1 MVAGVKCTQ
10 GRRVWS
16 YRGEISVP
24 FLTTQCETM
33 LPNLGGLSLASVTP
47 TGEFY
52 ALTAP
57 EAAEEGEDPIHGHA
71 FLPGQTKDSLAATFR
86 VRSKDPRPG
95 TTNRYVYHFF
105 EAASLWQWVK
115 RERQAYNP
123 KTREPLWKED
133 WLALHDQFDPD
144 SPVPHWVRDL
154 PQLSSNFVYN
164 GQPAPAWAEDLAAA
178 FSLSSDFV
186 EDTHGDTPVEQAT
199 DGLVQ
204 VLRRI
209 RSRFDEQRSDNYRYH
224 IATYNNDEDDEW
236 NPIMGDPPPSL
247 TNVVDN
253 LLVCV
258 SRYDTILQRLR
269 ANAIGFV
276 AHFLQVPT
284 TPRSHAYA
292 VADYLYSEDNVDH
305 DRLRLGLD
313 EYFMAVTNATNMA
326 PLVRHVTRLNAL
338 RVRHHTFWNRPIL
351 DRHLKGPPNRVLT
364 VWESGRTHD
373 AALVLLKEKMEA
385 ATNEM
390 SFFTHDQDDVEGF
403 FQLEEYAHYSRR
415 TPYDVV
421 TEYLDE
427 LAEMFRKNVVQ
438 TQVDDG
444 ARRAITITF
453 FANVLNVFV
462 ELSMWN
468 GADDTLF
475 SDHWNEDVQDFAI
488 KLASTLRSVV
498 RKDESVSTKSDAVTT
513 FFWWYVAPLY
523 EAGNLDRGDVLKALD
538 LLNEVISNLPTDPP
552 PTLHERPEGEAAP
565 GPRRQRV

>member
-16 YRGEISVP
+16 YRGKISVP

-33 LPNLGGLSLASVTP
+33 LPNLGALSLVSVTP

-52 ALTAP
+52 ALTP
-57 EAAEEGEDPIHGHA
+57 DEAAEEGEDPINGHA

-105 EAASLWQWVK
+105 EAESLWQWVK

-144 SPVPHWVRDL
+144 SPVPYWVRNL
-154 PQLSSNFVYN
+154 PQLNPNFVYS

-178 FSLSSDFV
+178 FSLSADFV
-186 EDTHGDTPVEQAT
+186 ENDHGDTPVEQAT
-199 DGLVQ
+199 DGLIQ

-209 RSRFDEQRSDNYRYH
+209 RSRFDEQRSDNYRDH
-224 IATYNNDEDDEW
+224 IATYDHDGNDGW
-236 NPIMGDPPPSL
+236 LVSMGDPPPSL
-247 TNVVDN
+247 TDVVDN

-276 AHFLQVPT
+276 AHFLQHPGSYV
-284 TPRSHAYA
+284 HA
-292 VADYLYSEDNVDH
+292 VADYVYSEDNVDH
-305 DRLRLGLD
+305 NRLRLGLD

-326 PLVRHVTRLNAL
+326 PLVQHVTRLNAL
-338 RVRHHTFWNRPIL
+338 RVRHHTFWNRPIR
-351 DRHLKGPPNRVLT
+351 DSHLKGPPNRVLT
-364 VWESGRTHD
+364 VWGSGRTHD

-415 TPYDVV
+415 THYDVV

-462 ELSMWN
+462 ELSMWE
-468 GADDTLF
+468 GADYGLF
-475 SDHWNEDVQDFAI
+475 GAEMGSNVQDFAI
-488 KLASTLRSVV
+488 KLASTLRSVL

-523 EAGNLDRGDVLKALD
+523 EAGNLDREDIMKALD
-538 LLNEVISNLPTDPP
+538 LLNETVERLPTDPP
-552 PTLHERPEGEAAP
+552 PALHERPEGEAAP

>member
-1 MVAGVKCTQ
+1 
-10 GRRVWS
+10 
-16 YRGEISVP
+16 
-24 FLTTQCETM
+24 M

-326 PLVRHVTRLNAL
+326 PLVRLVTRLNAL

-351 DRHLKGPPNRVLT
+351 DRHLKGPPNRVST

-438 TQVDDG
+438 TQADDG

-462 ELSMWN
+462 EFLMWN
-468 GADDTLF
+468 DSDYGLFGAEMD
-475 SDHWNEDVQDFAI
+475 SDVGDWANTV
-488 KLASTLRSVV
+488 ASTLRSVV
-498 RKDESVSTKSDAVTT
+498 RKDDSVSTKSDAVTT

-523 EAGNLDRGDVLKALD
+523 EAGTVSNQIKSQATPHLDRGDVLKALD

-552 PTLHERPEGEAAP
+552 PALHERPEGEAAP